1 MDVALFLFLLNPIFR
16 DSKVRVFNILLRWS
30 KYVSLV
36 YNLFS
41 TSVCMCVCIYIYT
54 YFFASQGSLVTT
66 LS

>member
-16 DSKVRVFNILLRWS
+16 DSEVRVFNILLRWS

-41 TSVCMCVCIYIYT
+41 ASVCMCVCIYIHI
-54 YFFASQGSLVTT
+54 FFCKSR
-66 LS
+66 